1 MRPRRLRRARG
12 AAVLWLGALLAL
24 WGALAAPAPAAA
36 QAAPGSALSV
46 SLLTF
51 GPGEIY
57 WERFG
62 HNAIRIRDAASG
74 SDVAYNYGIFDF
86 GEDDFLLNFA
96 RGRMQYRIAA
106 DATAEDLAL
115 YAQEGR
121 WIVEQAL
128 ALTPAQR
135 QALRDYL
142 EWNLRPENA
151 RYRYDYF
158 TANCSTRVRDALDRA
173 LGGALHAQLVAPSS
187 GFTYRMHADRLMR
200 PDLALMLGIDVGLG
214 PLADRRLS
222 FWDESFVP
230 MLLMQRLR
238 EVRVPAADGTPVPL
252 VQHETLLASPRLA
265 EPADFPPD
273 LRWPCGALGL
283 GLAALLLALARRRG
297 RAAAR
302 GAFAFMALST
312 ALLCGLGGL
321 VLAALWG
328 LTEHTS
334 AWRNA
339 NLLLLDPLCLL
350 LLPAWWRARRADWR
364 PSRTTLRLA
373 QAIALLAAA
382 ALCLRVL
389 PWFVQDNRPWIA
401 LLLPLHFALLLA
413 LRRIDARPG

>member
-1 MRPRRLRRARG
+1 MRPRRTRRA
-12 AAVLWLGALLAL
+12 AAAWLGALLAL
-24 WGALAAPAPAAA
+24 LGTLAAPAPTAA
-36 QAAPGSALSV
+36 QAEPGSALHV

-62 HNAIRIRDAASG
+62 HNAIRIRDESSG

-121 WIVEQAL
+121 WIVEQTLAL
-128 ALTPAQR
+128 APAQR

-187 GFTYRMHADRLMR
+187 GFTYRMHTDRLMR
-200 PDLALMLGIDVGLG
+200 PDPALMLGIDVGLG

-238 EVRVPAADGTPVPL
+238 EVRVPAADGTPAPL
-252 VQHETLLASPRLA
+252 VQHETLLAPPRLP

-297 RAAAR
+297 SAAAR
-302 GAFAFMALST
+302 GVFAFVALCT

-321 VLAALWG
+321 LLAALWG

-350 LLPAWWRARRADWR
+350 LLPAWWRARRADWS
-364 PSRTTLRLA
+364 PGRTTLRLA
-373 QAIALLAAA
+373 QAIALLAAV
-382 ALCLRVL
+382 ALCLRIL

-401 LLLPLHFALLLA
+401 LLLPLHIALLLA
-413 LRRIDARPG
+413 LRRLERRAA